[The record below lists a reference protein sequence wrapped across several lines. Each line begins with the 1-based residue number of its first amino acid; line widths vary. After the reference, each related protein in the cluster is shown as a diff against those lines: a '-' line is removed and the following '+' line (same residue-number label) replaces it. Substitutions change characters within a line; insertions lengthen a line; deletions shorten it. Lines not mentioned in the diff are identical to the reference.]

1 MLKLVLFKV
10 LFITLMMSSCTQQS
24 ITLEANSLDVSFSIS
39 GKINCPSRTLTT
51 LEPSEYLI
59 TLMDST
65 GVQRQTRPTAD
76 CKYFFADLDT
86 GHNYTI
92 KIVRTVPSGNQTI
105 SAAGLS
111 NYLLQSPQP
120 PKTDLGLVAADV
132 DRNGEIN
139 ETDLVHVRRFIMGI
153 TPNLPSGDGLWRFFP
168 SNRLTI
174 DNNFVPN
181 SNLARWHIANLA
193 TSVTN
198 FDMIQ
203 VQYTDIDLGRCN

>member
-1 MLKLVLFKV
+1 MRKLVLFTPI
-10 LFITLMMSSCTQQS
+10 FMTLMMSSCTQQS
-24 ITLEANSLDVSFSIS
+24 VTLETNPLDVSLSIS
-39 GKINCPSRTLTT
+39 GKINCASRTLTT
-51 LEPSEYLI
+51 LNPSEYLI
-59 TLMDST
+59 TLTDST
-65 GVQRQTRPTAD
+65 GLQRQTQPTAD
-76 CKYFFADLDT
+76 CKYIFKDLDT
-86 GHNYTI
+86 GHNYNI
-92 KIVRTVPSGNQTI
+92 KIVRTVPSGNLTI

-111 NYLLQSPQP
+111 NYLLQSPPP

-174 DNNFVPN
+174 DNNFVPI
-181 SNLARWHIANLA
+181 SNLARWHIAHLT

-203 VQYTDIDLGRCN
+203 VQYTDIDLVRCN

>member
-1 MLKLVLFKV
+1 MYKLALITVLFMTFMV
-10 LFITLMMSSCTQQS
+10 SSCMQS
-24 ITLEANSLDVSFSIS
+24 VTLETNPLDVSLSIS
-39 GKINCPSRTLTT
+39 GKINCASRTLTT
-51 LEPSEYLI
+51 LNPSEYLI
-59 TLMDST
+59 TLTDST
-65 GVQRQTRPTAD
+65 GVQRQTQPTAD
-76 CKYFFADLDT
+76 CKYIFENLDT
-86 GHNYTI
+86 GHNYNI
-92 KIVRTVPSGNQTI
+92 KIVRTVPAGNLTI

-111 NYLLQSPQP
+111 NYLLQNPPP

-132 DRNGEIN
+132 DRNGEID
-139 ETDLVHVRRFIMGI
+139 ETDLLHIRRFIMGI

-203 VQYTDIDLGRCN
+203 AQYTDIDLVRCN